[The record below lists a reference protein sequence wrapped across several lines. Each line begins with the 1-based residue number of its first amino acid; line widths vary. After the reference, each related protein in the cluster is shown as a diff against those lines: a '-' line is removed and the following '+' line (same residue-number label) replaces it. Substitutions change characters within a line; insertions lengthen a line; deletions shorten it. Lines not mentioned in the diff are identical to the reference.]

1 MADTV
6 LVLVLVVLVV
16 VLLLLLAALT
26 TWTLV
31 TRRRLARSK
40 VATQVLP
47 PLTTKEI
54 KETRVA
60 METPAKE
67 PAPRHVQ
74 SVAKMERVENVMMVE
89 EGLYPSCVT
98 STPHIHSYTSSSS
111 SSSSS
116 DSSSSSSNSS
126 SNSSS
131 STIRNCSSSKSQ
143 DTKSIPA
150 VSSSW
155 GSTFTVN
162 MDKAEEVSTGGID
175 NNTFIVPNFE
185 RRLEEV
191 LEGDTISI
199 IEGDEDDV
207 NEVTVMLDNTEEEN
221 NDNNNN
227 NNENSCRKN
236 SYNHEK
242 YLMHNSI
249 SDSMV
254 NITFG

>member
-1 MADTV
+1 
-6 LVLVLVVLVV
+6 
-16 VLLLLLAALT
+16 
-26 TWTLV
+26 
-31 TRRRLARSK
+31 
-40 VATQVLP
+40 
-47 PLTTKEI
+47 
-54 KETRVA
+54 
-60 METPAKE
+60 
-67 PAPRHVQ
+67 
-74 SVAKMERVENVMMVE
+74 
-89 EGLYPSCVT
+89 
-98 STPHIHSYTSSSS
+98 
-111 SSSSS
+111 
-116 DSSSSSSNSS
+116 
-126 SNSSS
+126 
-131 STIRNCSSSKSQ
+131 
-143 DTKSIPA
+143 
-150 VSSSW
+150 
-155 GSTFTVN
+155 
-162 MDKAEEVSTGGID
+162 MDQAEEVSTGGID

-227 NNENSCRKN
+227 NNENSFRKN

>member
-6 LVLVLVVLVV
+6 LVLVVLVVL
-16 VLLLLLAALT
+16 LLLLLAALT

-31 TRRRLARSK
+31 TRQGLARSK
-40 VATQVLP
+40 VVTQVLP
-47 PLTTKEI
+47 PLSTKEI

-60 METPAKE
+60 MGTPAKE
-67 PAPRHVQ
+67 PATRHVQ
-74 SVAKMERVENVMMVE
+74 SVAKMERVEKVMMVE

-111 SSSSS
+111 SSSSN
-116 DSSSSSSNSS
+116 SSSSFSSSSN
-126 SNSSS
+126 NSSR

-143 DTKSIPA
+143 DTKAIPA

-162 MDKAEEVSTGGID
+162 MDKAEEVSTGGI
-175 NNTFIVPNFE
+175 NTNTFIVPNFE

-221 NDNNNN
+221 NNN